1 MAEIKISTIKVTLTI
16 IIHVN
21 TSANI
26 ETNNT
31 FMTIYIQHIVM

>member
-1 MAEIKISTIKVTLTI
+1 MAEIKISTIKVTLTN
-16 IIHVN
+16 IIHMN

-31 FMTIYIQHIVM
+31 FMTLYIQHIVM